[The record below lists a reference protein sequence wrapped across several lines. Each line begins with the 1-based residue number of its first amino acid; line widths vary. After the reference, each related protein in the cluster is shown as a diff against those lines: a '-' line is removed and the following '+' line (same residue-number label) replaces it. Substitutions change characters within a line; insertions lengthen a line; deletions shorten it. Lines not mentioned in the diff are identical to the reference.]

1 MVCAMNASMLWEGHA
16 ARAVRRWNLA
26 WWLQAFA
33 PAAAGVS
40 LMVFGTVF
48 YFRSQNLPLPAGP
61 SGAGIAGIYVLAA
74 LGSWLRVRGRF
85 SKKADGLVRLETHL
99 QLNNTLTAAA
109 HGVTAWP
116 VAPKSVD
123 DGLRFRSSWLAAPIV
138 MTAACLLLA
147 FLLPVPEKAAAVT
160 VPPPQAL
167 DRADAILTTL
177 EAQEVAD
184 PAALEKAREQLEALK
199 SQDPQDYYSHHSLEA
214 ADTLETSL
222 KHAAAGLGRNLQTA
236 AQAAESLESF
246 DSSLSPSA
254 KQQLERDFQSAVE
267 GLRNSP
273 LGTNESLMKQ
283 LKGLDPSKLKDVDK
297 AQLQKMLQNLKA
309 KGQACKNCQGMGQGD
324 GQSEAEKALNDL
336 LNGKNGKGKGEGEGE
351 GDSEGEG
358 EGMGRGGVNRGPGTG
373 PLRFEKKESD
383 LGTSNL
389 EQLES
394 NDLSRTL
401 PGGNLGTQDIEHQL
415 DKTAPGPANGGAVNA
430 PGTGGDAVWRDQL
443 LPAEQKVLRGYFK

>member
-1 MVCAMNASMLWEGHA
+1 MNASTLWEGHA

-40 LMVFGTVF
+40 LAVFGAVF
-48 YFRSQNLPLPAGP
+48 YFRSQGQVLPAGP
-61 SGAGIAGIYVLAA
+61 MAAGIVGIYALAA
-74 LGSWLRVRGRF
+74 LAAWLRVRARF

-99 QLNNTLTAAA
+99 RLNNTLTAAA
-109 HGVTAWP
+109 HGVTKWP
-116 VAPKSVD
+116 EAPRTVD
-123 DGLRFRSSWLAAPIV
+123 DGLRFRSSWLAAPMV
-138 MTAACLLLA
+138 MTTACLLLA

-177 EAQEVAD
+177 EAQQVAD
-184 PAALEKAREQLEALK
+184 PAALEKAREQLDALR

-222 KHAAAGLGRNLQTA
+222 KHTAAGLGRNLQTA
-236 AQAAESLESF
+236 AQAAESLEAF

-267 GLRNSP
+267 GIRNSP
-273 LGTNESLMKQ
+273 LGANQSLMNQ

-309 KGQACKNCQGMGQGD
+309 KGQACKNCQGSGSGE

-336 LNGKNGKGKGEGEGE
+336 LNGKGGKGQGEGE
-351 GDSEGEG
+351 GDGDGEG
-358 EGMGRGGVNRGPGTG
+358 EGMGRGGVGRGPGTG

-401 PGGNLGTQDIEHQL
+401 PGDNLGTQDIEHQL
-415 DKTAPGPANGGAVNA
+415 DKTTTGPANGGAVNA